1 MQSYDV
7 VLDNA
12 TRWNS
17 TDAMMER
24 ALMEPCRKSIDAML
38 LDEIREWNDYERRR
52 MKDGTL
58 PRTTGQS

>member
-52 MKDGTL
+52 MKDGT
-58 PRTTGQS
+58 